1 MGVHPA
7 SHREPLGSPLIAANE
22 VALPLEV
29 VVAVLV
35 IVLPGLIA
43 LMAWIVREM
52 GRTTTNNA
60 LLDQRLT
67 GEMKR
72 VDQQL
77 ADHDREIEK
86 LWGRK

>member
-1 MGVHPA
+1 MMV
-7 SHREPLGSPLIAANE
+7 AANE

-67 GEMKR
+67 GEMR
-72 VDQQL
+72 RIDQQL